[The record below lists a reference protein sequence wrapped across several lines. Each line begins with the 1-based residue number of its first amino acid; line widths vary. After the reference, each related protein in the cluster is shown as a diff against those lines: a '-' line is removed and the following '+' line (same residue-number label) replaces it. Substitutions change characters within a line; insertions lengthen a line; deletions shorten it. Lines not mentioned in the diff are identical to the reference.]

1 MKLAAAFSAFAVAMT
16 VTAAAQA
23 SPASALAINDPGL
36 KGGGVLAVSSP
47 QIAAGGAIP
56 LVYSSYGASVSPPLR
71 WSGGPAGAKSYALII
86 EDPDA
91 ATPTPFVHWMVWN
104 LPASAVA
111 VAEGAVP
118 AGARQGK
125 LMFVG
130 KTGYMGPRPP
140 AGGPHHYHIEVFA
153 LDRTLDLPDGA
164 ERPQLGD
171 AMKGHVLASG
181 ELIATFQKP

>member
-1 MKLAAAFSAFAVAMT
+1 MKLVVAL
-16 VTAAAQA
+16 
-23 SPASALAINDPGL
+23 SALALAFTVPAHAASISGLAVADPGL
-36 KGGGVLAVSSP
+36 KGKGTLAVSSP
-47 QIAAGGAIP
+47 RIAAGGAIP
-56 LVYSSYGASVSPPLR
+56 DVYSAYGPSVSPPLG
-71 WSGGPAGAKSYALII
+71 WSKGPAGTRGYALII

-91 ATPTPFVHWMVWN
+91 PMPTPFVHWMVWN
-104 LPASAVA
+104 LPAGVTSL
-111 VAEGAVP
+111 AEGAPP

-140 AGGPHHYHIEVFA
+140 AGGPHHYHFQVFA
-153 LDRTLDLPDGA
+153 LDRMLDLADGA
-164 ERPQLGD
+164 ERPQLAG

>member
-1 MKLAAAFSAFAVAMT
+1 MKLAAALSVFAAVVAS
-16 VTAAAQA
+16 TAPARAASIA
-23 SPASALAINDPGL
+23 GLASADPGL
-36 KGGGVLAVSSP
+36 KGRGTLAVSSP
-47 QIAAGGAIP
+47 RIAAGGAIP
-56 LVYSSYGASVSPPLR
+56 DVYSSYGPSVSPPLV
-71 WSGGPAGAKSYALII
+71 WSKGPPGARSYALIV

-91 ATPTPFVHWMVWN
+91 PMPTPFVHWMVWN
-104 LPASAVA
+104 LPAGVTTL
-111 VAEGAVP
+111 AEGAVP

-140 AGGPHHYHIEVFA
+140 AGGPHHYHFQVFA
-153 LDRTLDLPDGA
+153 LDRMLDLPDGA
-164 ERPQLGD
+164 ERPQLAD

>member
-1 MKLAAAFSAFAVAMT
+1 MKLAAAFSAL
-16 VTAAAQA
+16 
-23 SPASALAINDPGL
+23 ALAAGLAVPALAASISGLATADPGL
-36 KGGGVLAVSSP
+36 KGTGVLAVSSP
-47 QIAAGGAIP
+47 RIAAGGAIP
-56 LVYSSYGASVSPPLR
+56 EVYSSYGASTSPPVA
-71 WSGGPAGAKSYALII
+71 WSKGPAGTRSYALII

-91 ATPTPFVHWMVWN
+91 PTPTPFVHWMVWN
-104 LPASAVA
+104 LPAGATSL
-111 VAEGAVP
+111 AEGAAP

-130 KTGYMGPRPP
+130 KIGYMGPRPP
-140 AGGPHHYHIEVFA
+140 AGGPHHYHIQVFA
-153 LDRTLDLPDGA
+153 LDRALDLPDGA